1 MLNRKTVVIVD
12 DNLANIFALKAVL
25 KPFGCNILTA
35 VNGRECLDVLKKSS
49 QVDIILLD
57 MMMPVMDGYETI
69 KEIRNN
75 PVTCHTPIVSL
86 TAQAMETDVKR
97 CLNAGANGYCSKP
110 INIDNL
116 MKIMSSVLL

>member
-1 MLNRKTVVIVD
+1 MLKGKTVVIVD
-12 DNLANIFALKAVL
+12 DNLANVFALKAVL

-35 VNGRECLDVLKKSS
+35 INGRECLDVLKKSS

-69 KEIRNN
+69 KEIRKN
-75 PVTCHTPIVSL
+75 PVTRQIPIVSL

-97 CLNAGANGYCSKP
+97 CLNTGANGYCSKP

-116 MKIMSSVLL
+116 MKIIASVLL